1 MGLHEGAHYSLLKK
15 VAKNVNEIAND
26 NSLLGKVAKNVNDIS
41 HDYFGGKIANKCQR
55 DLGLHM
61 LLFIKIAKNVNE
73 IWGCTR
79 FFRKVAKNVNEIWD
93 RPANRKNDIQST
105 KLRKRA
111 FGRPDLSTNRNKN
124 IFIVH

>member
-73 IWGCTR
+73 IWDC
-79 FFRKVAKNVNEIWD
+79 
-93 RPANRKNDIQST
+93 PANRKKDIQST

-124 IFIVH
+124 SFIVH

>member
-79 FFRKVAKNVNEIWD
+79 FFRK
-93 RPANRKNDIQST
+93 NRKECQ
-105 KLRKRA
+105 R
-111 FGRPDLSTNRNKN
+111 DLGSSCKPQEGHSINKTPQTG
-124 IFIVH
+124 IWEARFEHESK